1 MKKNLDILLERIAL
15 QQNKIVTVLIV
26 MAIAYPYIITN
37 QYLMR
42 LSILALMY
50 VMLSLGLNLV
60 TGYMGQMSFGNAAF
74 WGIGAYVAAIMTKN
88 MSLGSGIA
96 FLGAMLLTGIFGFL
110 LGLPVLKLKGY
121 YLTIVTMGFCEIMR
135 LVELNWME
143 VTNGPLGISAIPKFN
158 IFGIKLLSYK
168 SYYYIILILVIA
180 TTVIVRRIVNSRVG
194 LAIKSIR
201 DDDVA
206 AESMGVNIV
215 KYKILTFT
223 ISSMIAGVAG
233 AFYAQYI
240 SYIDPSSFTY
250 NASQEMLVI
259 IIFGGLGSIPGCF
272 LGAIILTVLPELL
285 RGLAEYRMLIYG
297 ALMVIMMIVKPSGV
311 LGSINFDH
319 LRLIATA
326 KKEEMGGTENGR

>member
-1 MKKNLDILLERIAL
+1 MKRNLENLLEHIAL
-15 QQNKIVTVLIV
+15 QQNKIMIIIMVF
-26 MAIAYPYIITN
+26 AIAYPFFITN
-37 QYLMR
+37 QYMIR

-74 WGIGAYVAAIMTKN
+74 WGIGAYVTAILTKN
-88 MSLGSGIA
+88 MSLSSAIA
-96 FLGAMLLTGIFGFL
+96 FLGAILVTGLFGFL

-135 LVELNWME
+135 LVELNWMQ
-143 VTNGPLGISAIPKFN
+143 VTNGPLGISGIPKFS
-158 IFGIKLLSYK
+158 IFDMKLISYK
-168 SYYYIILILVIA
+168 SYYFIILILVVI
-180 TTVIVRRIVNSRVG
+180 TTLIVKRIVNSRIG

-201 DDDVA
+201 DDDIA
-206 AESMGVNIV
+206 TESMGVNIV
-215 KYKILTFT
+215 KYKIMTFT
-223 ISSMIAGVAG
+223 ISSMIAGAAG

-297 ALMVIMMIVKPSGV
+297 ALMVIMMIVKPTGV

-319 LRLIATA
+319 LKLIASA
-326 KKEEMGGTENGR
+326 KKEEKGEI